1 MTQNELLTQVKAG
14 LSVSGTYND
23 TVLTQKMLAVTG
35 YMTNAGVSETNLYT
49 DLGVACICIGVTDL
63 WNLTSAE
70 IKFSPVFGM
79 LIEQL
84 VVKSLPEE
92 EV

>member
-1 MTQNELLTQVKAG
+1 VSQNELLTAVKSG
-14 LSVSGTYND
+14 LSVSGSYND

-35 YMTNAGVSETNLYT
+35 YMTNAGVSETNLYS

-63 WNLTSAE
+63 WNLTGGE
-70 IKFSPVFGM
+70 IQFSPAFGM
-79 LIEQL
+79 LVEQL
-84 VVKSLPEE
+84 VVVSLPDA